1 MWLYAMFLVVSSA
14 TAEYCGNST
23 GNHSNCSS
31 SVRYVCQD
39 GCVASIDICQFG
51 CASGECLSRPNVTY
65 PPPRDDGP
73 MLRFLAIT
81 AAILFSVLTIGLILI
96 CKFAPKTS
104 GENKGGF
111 DILPSEPSPKTT
123 LIR

>member
-1 MWLYAMFLVVSSA
+1 MFSLMVPLPRKKTLKIMRLMDESILEMWLYAMFLVVSSA
-14 TAEYCGNST
+14 SAEYCGNST

-51 CASGECLSRPNVTY
+51 CASGECLFRPNVTY
-65 PPPRDDGP
+65 PPPIDEGP

-81 AAILFSVLTIGLILI
+81 AAILFSVL
-96 CKFAPKTS
+96 
-104 GENKGGF
+104 
-111 DILPSEPSPKTT
+111 
-123 LIR
+123 